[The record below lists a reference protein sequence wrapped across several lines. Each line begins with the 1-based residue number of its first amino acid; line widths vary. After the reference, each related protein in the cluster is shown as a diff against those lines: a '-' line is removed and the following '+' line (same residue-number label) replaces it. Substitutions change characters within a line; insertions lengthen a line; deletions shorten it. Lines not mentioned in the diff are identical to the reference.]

1 MNDFKIKINSIC
13 WLEAQGIEYY
23 CSLNQNH
30 LNFESINAPKL
41 FQKTATQNNMNLKNF
56 QELEMN
62 DNPIKDDTTSQA
74 RTLADNAN
82 SISELKKIITKFEGC
97 GLKKLAT
104 NTVFSDGNIQ
114 APFMFIGEA
123 PGATE
128 DKMGIPFC
136 GDSGKLLD
144 NMLES
149 IGVSRMHNAYI
160 TNTVFW
166 RPPAN
171 RPPTQS
177 EIDICRPFVEKHIA
191 LIKPKIII
199 LVGSTAA
206 TSLLGKHAGI
216 SKIRQEYSLYSN
228 KYTTNAIPITAIF
241 HPAYLLRQPLQKKT
255 TWYDLLRIKS
265 YVEENNILSE
275 KQ

>member
-1 MNDFKIKINSIC
+1 MNDFKLKINSIC
-13 WLEAQGIEYY
+13 WLNAQGIDYY
-23 CSLNQNH
+23 CSLDQNH
-30 LNFESINAPKL
+30 LIKSTNTL
-41 FQKTATQNNMNLKNF
+41 KTLQETIVRNNIALKNF

-62 DNPIKDDTTSQA
+62 DNPIKEDITSQA
-74 RTLADNAN
+74 RALADSAN
-82 SISELKKIITKFEGC
+82 SISELKEIIINFEGC
-97 GLKKLAT
+97 SLKKLAT

-136 GDSGKLLD
+136 GESGKLLD

-149 IGVSRMHNAYI
+149 IGVSRINNAYI

-171 RPPTQS
+171 RPPTQG

-228 KYTTNAIPITAIF
+228 KYTTNSIPITAIF

-265 YVEENNILSE
+265 YIEENNILS
-275 KQ
+275 